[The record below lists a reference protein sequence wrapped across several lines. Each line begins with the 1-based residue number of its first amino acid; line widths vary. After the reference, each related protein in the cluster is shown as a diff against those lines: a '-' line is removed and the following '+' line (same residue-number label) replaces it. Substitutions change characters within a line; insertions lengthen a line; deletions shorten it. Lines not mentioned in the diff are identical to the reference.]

1 MSAKTARSQTT
12 GGVVWGIGQ
21 ALHKEAHNDPHW
33 GRFMNHR
40 FAEYHVASNADIDD
54 IDHIDVIFVQE
65 DDRIVSSLG
74 AKGMGEIGLIGVA
87 AAVCNAIFH
96 ATGRRV
102 CSLPMA
108 PDKVMAPEE
117 GEGDAPVRQDH

>member
-1 MSAKTARSQTT
+1 M
-12 GGVVWGIGQ
+12 WGIGQ

-33 GRFMNHR
+33 GRFINHR

-54 IDHIDVIFVQE
+54 IDDID
-65 DDRIVSSLG
+65 
-74 AKGMGEIGLIGVA
+74 
-87 AAVCNAIFH
+87 
-96 ATGRRV
+96 V

-108 PDKVMAPEE
+108 PDKVMALEE